1 MGLLSFVREA
11 GEKPWIIGRIENA
24 AAGAERVVLNNLK
37 SH

>member
-24 AAGAERVVLNNLK
+24 AGAERVVLNNLK